1 MDFRYYALIRRTK
14 EGLLVGWVPDLPGAT
29 ASSFVEEDVVR
40 ELSRCAREL
49 LRKIASKALPKPR
62 PSAADALPFGDHH
75 GPYRRLLL
83 VLG

>member
-1 MDFRYYALIRRTK
+1 MEFRYYSLIRSTR
-14 EGLLVGWVPDLPGAT
+14 EGLLVGWVPDLPGVT

-40 ELSRCAREL
+40 ELSRDARDL
-49 LRKIASKALPKPR
+49 LRKIARKGLPTPR
-62 PSAADALPFGDHH
+62 SSPADSLPFGDHH